1 MKDLNGDDNNYP
13 FNVNLN
19 AIMIISV
26 MSDGSVAQFGQPY
39 SLLTEEEGG
48 ILSDLV
54 TETGP
59 ASSQRLRDIAREAFR
74 SVSSEAE
81 ERTKE

>member
-1 MKDLNGDDNNYP
+1 
-13 FNVNLN
+13 
-19 AIMIISV
+19 MIIPV

-59 ASSQRLRDIAREAFR
+59 ASSQRLRDIARAAFFR
-74 SVSSEAE
+74 SASNQEE
-81 ERTKE
+81 ERTKL